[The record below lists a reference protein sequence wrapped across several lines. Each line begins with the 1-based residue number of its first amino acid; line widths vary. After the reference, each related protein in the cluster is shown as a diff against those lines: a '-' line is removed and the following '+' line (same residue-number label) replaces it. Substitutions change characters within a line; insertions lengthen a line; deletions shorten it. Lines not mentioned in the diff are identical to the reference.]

1 MVKVSKDNFQ
11 KEVLESD
18 TVVVADFWASWCMPC
33 KMMEPVLE
41 KLGEDHAGKVK
52 IAKINVDEE
61 PELSSQF
68 NIVSIPSLLIFKGGE
83 QVSMQVGVVSK
94 QALESLLESYL

>member
-41 KLGEDHAGKVK
+41 KLAEDHAGKVK

-68 NIVSIPSLLIFKGGE
+68 NIVSIPSLIVFQGGE
-83 QVSMQVGVVSK
+83 QVNMQVGVVSQ
-94 QALESLLESYL
+94 QALEGLLESYL

>member
-1 MVKVSKDNFQ
+1 MVKVSKDNFK

-41 KLGEDHAGKVK
+41 KLAEHHADKVK

-68 NIVSIPSLLIFKGGE
+68 NIE
-83 QVSMQVGVVSK
+83 YTASK
-94 QALESLLESYL
+94 T